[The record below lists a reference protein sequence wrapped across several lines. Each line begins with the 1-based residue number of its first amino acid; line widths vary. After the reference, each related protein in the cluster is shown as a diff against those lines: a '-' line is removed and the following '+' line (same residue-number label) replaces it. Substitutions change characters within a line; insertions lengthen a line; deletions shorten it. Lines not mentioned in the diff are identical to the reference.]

1 MYNDTLPPFL
11 VTPKM
16 FGWIL
21 TNTREGEQHV
31 DVSEIERDRT
41 MRQKEGKLKDKLQ
54 DCLRR

>member
-1 MYNDTLPPFL
+1 
-11 VTPKM
+11 M

-21 TNTREGEQHV
+21 TITREGERHV